1 MPLGIDNIVGA
12 GFLPYQANMAKPL
25 ACLQV
30 STVWQPPTSAIPE
43 EDNTTFHVHLTLN
56 SVVGAYHHPVPAG
69 VGNKA

>member
-1 MPLGIDNIVGA
+1 MV
-12 GFLPYQANMAKPL
+12 KPL

-30 STVWQPPTSAIPE
+30 STVWQAPTSAIPE
-43 EDNTTFHVHLTLN
+43 EDNATSHVHLTSN